1 MNQQE
6 ARCDTL
12 IEATAAELNEDVV
25 ALMLVAVQKDNL
37 GLSVNLALKR
47 SVHQFKGTVG
57 GNLIRLCRVYSRGG
71 FNKLDAKAIVRE
83 CLFPFP
89 YLWAS
94 VHLAFIVAHVHDGKC
109 CAIHSW
115 CVLASHFAE
124 RLN

>member
-57 GNLIRLCRVYSRGG
+57 GNPIELCRVYSSGWIDRLHT
-71 FNKLDAKAIVRE
+71 KCIVQE

-89 YLWAS
+89 FIWAS
-94 VHLAFIVAHVHDGKC
+94 VHLAFIVVHVNDG
-109 CAIHSW
+109 W
-115 CVLASHFAE
+115 CWLIP
-124 RLN
+124 RW

>member
-1 MNQQE
+1 MNQQV

-12 IEATAAELNEDVV
+12 LEATAGELNEDVV

-47 SVHQFKGTVG
+47 SAHQFEGTMG
-57 GNLIRLCRVYSRGG
+57 GNHTELCRVYSSGW
-71 FNKLDAKAIVRE
+71 FNRHHAKSIVQE

-94 VHLAFIVAHVHDGKC
+94 VYLSFVVHAHDNQRRL
-109 CAIHSW
+109 SRY
-115 CVLASHFAE
+115 VLTLCSADW
-124 RLN
+124 LT